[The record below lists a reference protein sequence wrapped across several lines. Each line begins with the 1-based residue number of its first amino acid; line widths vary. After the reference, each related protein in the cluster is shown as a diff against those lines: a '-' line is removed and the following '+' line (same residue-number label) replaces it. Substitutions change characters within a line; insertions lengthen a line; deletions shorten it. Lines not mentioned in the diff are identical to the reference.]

1 MLFLQFF
8 VVYWD
13 LGNMNLEKKFKIFFY
28 LFLRNGFLKKVS
40 ELNWTKQL
48 YYDACS
54 GVKKGLLTQF
64 TVVTLCT
71 KGFLKFHQH
80 KMTIEN
86 NFITNDKIDTC
97 PAFHLIYLLQ
107 SLQMLTN
114 RFIVF
119 FIRNKATPEFSHVLI
134 KELGLF
140 CVKRKL

>member
-1 MLFLQFF
+1 
-8 VVYWD
+8 
-13 LGNMNLEKKFKIFFY
+13 
-28 LFLRNGFLKKVS
+28 
-40 ELNWTKQL
+40 
-48 YYDACS
+48 
-54 GVKKGLLTQF
+54 
-64 TVVTLCT
+64 
-71 KGFLKFHQH
+71 
-80 KMTIEN
+80 MTIEN